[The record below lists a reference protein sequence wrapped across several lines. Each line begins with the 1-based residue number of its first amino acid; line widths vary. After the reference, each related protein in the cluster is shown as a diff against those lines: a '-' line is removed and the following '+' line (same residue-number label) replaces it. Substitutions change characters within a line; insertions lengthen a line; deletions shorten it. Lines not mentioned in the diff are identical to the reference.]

1 MYARLAILRFKEAD
15 DVKKWYINGQ
25 EVAEQEAQDQL
36 AENAW
41 ALQHGTL
48 AEALAIPRVTCVG

>member
-1 MYARLAILRFKEAD
+1 MWLNEYEEAD

-25 EVAEQEAQDQL
+25 EVTEQEAQDQL

-48 AEALAIPRVTCVG
+48 AEALAIPCVTCVG

>member
-1 MYARLAILRFKEAD
+1 M
-15 DVKKWYINGQ
+15 KKWYNNGL
-25 EVAEQEAQDQL
+25 EVTEQEAQDQL

-48 AEALAIPRVTCVG
+48 AEALAIPCVTCVG